1 MLSYCLLFCSVK
13 RGRKRNFVHLAL
25 AQMTGVLRLLSDGL
39 NQQNNLT
46 MSEQLQEVADLITAN
61 TIFTT
66 KKVLTTEE
74 AARYLGVS
82 ISYLYKLTMLKKI
95 PHSKPLGKKCY
106 FDREEL
112 EQWLLANRIATN
124 EEIEQQAQA
133 YCLKKGGQ
141 K

>member
-1 MLSYCLLFCSVK
+1 
-13 RGRKRNFVHLAL
+13 
-25 AQMTGVLRLLSDGL
+25 
-39 NQQNNLT
+39 
-46 MSEQLQEVADLITAN
+46 MSEQLQQVVDLITAN
-61 TIFTT
+61 TIFIT

-133 YCLKKGGQ
+133 YCLQKGGQ

>member
-1 MLSYCLLFCSVK
+1 
-13 RGRKRNFVHLAL
+13 
-25 AQMTGVLRLLSDGL
+25 
-39 NQQNNLT
+39 
-46 MSEQLQEVADLITAN
+46 MSQELEQVADLITAN

-82 ISYLYKLTMLKKI
+82 ISYLYKLTMQRRI

-112 EQWLLANRIATN
+112 EQWLLNNKVATSGQ
-124 EEIEQQAQA
+124 IEKEAQN
-133 YCLKKGGQ
+133 YCLKKGGE

>member
-1 MLSYCLLFCSVK
+1 
-13 RGRKRNFVHLAL
+13 
-25 AQMTGVLRLLSDGL
+25 
-39 NQQNNLT
+39 
-46 MSEQLQEVADLITAN
+46 MSQELEQVADLITAN

-82 ISYLYKLTMLKKI
+82 ISYLYKLTMQRRI

-112 EQWLLANRIATN
+112 EQWLLTNKVATS
-124 EEIEQQAQA
+124 EQIEKEAKN
-133 YCLKKGGQ
+133 YCLKKGGE

>member
-1 MLSYCLLFCSVK
+1 
-13 RGRKRNFVHLAL
+13 
-25 AQMTGVLRLLSDGL
+25 
-39 NQQNNLT
+39 
-46 MSEQLQEVADLITAN
+46 MSEQLQQEADLITAN

-82 ISYLYKLTMLKKI
+82 ISYLYKLTMQRRI

-112 EQWLLANRIATN
+112 EQWLLTNKVATS
-124 EEIEQQAQA
+124 EQIEKEAKN
-133 YCLKKGGQ
+133 YCLKKGGE

>member
-1 MLSYCLLFCSVK
+1 
-13 RGRKRNFVHLAL
+13 
-25 AQMTGVLRLLSDGL
+25 
-39 NQQNNLT
+39 
-46 MSEQLQEVADLITAN
+46 MSQELEQVADLITAN

-82 ISYLYKLTMLKKI
+82 ISYLYKLTMQRRI

-112 EQWLLANRIATN
+112 EQWLLTNKVATS
-124 EEIEQQAQA
+124 EQIEKEAQN
-133 YCLKKGGQ
+133 YCLKKGGE